1 MFSDYEKN
9 GYVIIDDLLP
19 EHMYNKINDVCRY
32 AKDYEEVTQIR
43 QGRYEIWKTEN
54 DKNFPSE
61 NEDYL
66 AHMWDSK
73 SILKHEI
80 FEQVF
85 EDYIKPRMLK
95 LTENKVDRFMHQANK
110 YQNDGKDFIRLHYDD
125 YMGLC
130 GYIFYVNDTQWK
142 YDWGGLLHFTK
153 DNNIS
158 TILPNPNRLV
168 LTNHGARIGHWVTP
182 TNTWALA
189 ERYVLTGFSL
199 EQDRE
204 LPETWRKRIDE

>member
-54 DKNFPSE
+54 DKNFPTAD
-61 NEDYL
+61 EDYM

-85 EDYIKPRMLK
+85 EDYIKPRMLQ
-95 LTENKVDRFMHQANK
+95 LTENKVDRFMHQANNK
-110 YQNDGKDFIRLHYDD
+110 SWCKNRTLGDTNK
-125 YMGLC
+125 YMGFSRKIC
-130 GYIFYVNDTQWK
+130 ID
-142 YDWGGLLHFTK
+142 
-153 DNNIS
+153 
-158 TILPNPNRLV
+158 RLFFR
-168 LTNHGARIGHWVTP
+168 TR
-182 TNTWALA
+182 
-189 ERYVLTGFSL
+189 
-199 EQDRE
+199 
-204 LPETWRKRIDE
+204 

>member
-54 DKNFPSE
+54 DKNFPTAD
-61 NEDYL
+61 EDYM
-66 AHMWDSK
+66 AHMRDSK

-85 EDYIKPRMLK
+85 EDYIKPRMLQ

-130 GYIFYVNDTQWK
+130 GYIFYK
-142 YDWGGLLHFTK
+142 SKLY
-153 DNNIS
+153 
-158 TILPNPNRLV
+158 LPLK
-168 LTNHGARIGHWVTP
+168 I
-182 TNTWALA
+182 
-189 ERYVLTGFSL
+189 YSL
-199 EQDRE
+199 F
-204 LPETWRKRIDE
+204 LIN